1 MTLPITNYK
10 EAIIEAVKN
19 HYVTIITAETGSGK
33 TTQVPQYLA
42 EYYDVTLTEPRIMA
56 AKTGAKRVA
65 DEMGVELGEEVGYA
79 TGYDKCFSKNTKIL
93 FCTDGLQMT
102 RTILSRNKDRENV
115 LIIDEVHEWNINI
128 ETLIAYCKY
137 MQGNWKTKIVIMSAT
152 MEAEALSQFFGEDAI
167 ILKVP
172 GTLYEVEVQQR
183 RERDLV
189 PSIKQAIQ
197 AMKNSLVFVP
207 GKREMSNVI
216 EELKEERAVVLPLHG
231 ELDWEEQRKCFGQ
244 YSYPKVI
251 VATNV
256 AQTSVTIPDI
266 DVVIDTGKARITIAE
281 DGIQGL
287 FLRDISQA
295 DIWQRKG
302 RAGRTKS
309 GKYIL
314 CSDTPIEE
322 RPEFSVSEIQ
332 RSLLDRVVLQ
342 LASTGL
348 AAESLEFYHQP
359 DKQAIV
365 IAKKVLVT
373 LGAMDKQGN
382 VTETGHKMVKMPVSV
397 QLARMIVEAEKYGVT
412 EKVITIA
419 AIIEMG
425 GLLGKRIY
433 REQIDGKWY
442 QQEENVRYSDFTDEK
457 DSDLLAELD
466 VWESI
471 NRQGYIDF
479 QGLGI
484 HKKNFFRIKEHLKK
498 LKEALFGIVELENND
513 DRKAILKSCLV
524 GMITNTY
531 ARYSIDEFTKED
543 DFVRKIDKRSCV
555 RHSMIHPVNFVVGTP
570 KTIEFEDRWGMKV
583 QMHLIHFVSKVES
596 SMLFELVPN
605 QIQEKE
611 ELFYVPTENAVK
623 VITTKHFLGREI
635 QTQSYYDYQHPE
647 YSRLKAEYEE
657 ELRRQQE
664 IESWRYSWNRDYDEE
679 SEDSRQQTVIIGGRS
694 FSITYGW
701 DKKAKVHIDRETLFT
716 TDEKEI
722 LLEDGS
728 KVYVSCGFNRRES
741 TNLEELRNALQYEEI
756 REGMERAKRKY
767 AKLRVTTLRDAIL
780 QKDRLGKV
788 KLAIDKGGY
797 GENPIYAYA
806 CFSLNKNT
814 VTFEVTND
822 EEVANSKTKEALQN
836 LFMKEV
842 SKKYGESKFSHQQGK
857 KKKVLTDSEK
867 RMKEDFDSLVREC
880 LRDLNC
886 DNVLESMD
894 FLEEY
899 YQELMAK

>member
-1 MTLPITNYK
+1 MLPIANYK
-10 EAIIEAVKN
+10 DAIIDAVNN

-56 AKTGAKRVA
+56 AKTGARRVA
-65 DEMGVELGEEVGYA
+65 EEMGVELGKEVGYA

-93 FCTDGLQMT
+93 FCTDGLQMA
-102 RTILSRNKDRENV
+102 RTILGRNNDRENV

-137 MQGNWKTKIVIMSAT
+137 MQGNWNTKVVIMSAT
-152 MEAEALSQFFGEDAI
+152 LEAEALSQFFGKDAI

-172 GTLYEVEVQQR
+172 GNLYEVEVQQK
-183 RERDLV
+183 RENDLIS
-189 PSIKQAIQ
+189 SIKQAIQ
-197 AMKNSLVFVP
+197 AIKNILVFVP
-207 GKREMSNVI
+207 GKREMNNVI
-216 EELKEERAVVLPLHG
+216 DELKGESAVVLPLHG
-231 ELDWEEQRKCFGQ
+231 ELDWEEQKKCFHQ
-244 YSYPKVI
+244 YSLPKVI

-281 DGIQGL
+281 NGIQGL

-295 DIWQRKG
+295 DILQRKG
-302 RAGRTKS
+302 RAGRTKN

-314 CSDTPIEE
+314 CSDIPIEE
-322 RPEFSVSEIQ
+322 REEFPVPEIQ

-342 LASTGL
+342 LASMEL
-348 AAESLEFYHQP
+348 DAESLEFYHQP
-359 DKQAIV
+359 DKEAI
-365 IAKKVLVT
+365 ATARKVLIT
-373 LGAMDKQGN
+373 LSAMDKEGN
-382 VTETGHKMVKMPVSV
+382 VTEIGQKMVKMPVSV

-433 REQIDGKWY
+433 NEQFDGRWY
-442 QQEENVRYSDFTDEK
+442 RQEEDARYSDFTDEQ

-471 NRQGYIDF
+471 NRMGYIDF

-498 LKEALFGIVELENND
+498 LKEALFGIIEMEGND
-513 DRKAILKSCLV
+513 DRRAILKSCLA
-524 GMITNTY
+524 GMVTNIY
-531 ARYSIDEFTKED
+531 ARYSLDDFTRED
-543 DFVRKIDKRSCV
+543 DFVRKLDKRSCV
-555 RHSMIHPVNFVVGTP
+555 RNSVVCPVNFVVGTP
-570 KTIEFEDRWGMKV
+570 RTIEFEDRWKMKV

-596 SMLFELVPN
+596 SMLLELVPN
-605 QIQEKE
+605 QIQEKV
-611 ELFYVPTENAVK
+611 ELLYVPTENAVE
-623 VITTKHFLGREI
+623 VITTKSFLGREI
-635 QTQSYYDYQHPE
+635 QTQSHYDYQHPE

-657 ELRRQQE
+657 EVRRQQE
-664 IESWRYSWNRDYDEE
+664 LRSLGYNWNYYHDEE
-679 SEDSRQQTVIIGGRS
+679 SQEFRQQTVNIGEKS
-694 FSITYGW
+694 FSVSYSW
-701 DKKAKVHIDRETLFT
+701 DKKARVYIDRETLFST
-716 TDEKEI
+716 NEKEI
-722 LLEDGS
+722 LLKDGS
-728 KVYVSCGFNRRES
+728 KVYVSCGLSRRES

-756 REGMERAKRKY
+756 REGMERAKRQY
-767 AKLRVTTLRDAIL
+767 AKLRATTLRDAVG
-780 QKDRLGKV
+780 QKARLGKV
-788 KLAIDKGGY
+788 KLTMDKGGY

-806 CFSLNKNT
+806 CLSLNKNT
-814 VTFEVTND
+814 VTFEVTSD
-822 EEVANSKTKEALQN
+822 EETANSKTKEALQN

-842 SKKYGESKFSHQQGK
+842 AKKYGESKFSHQQGK

-867 RMKEDFDSLVREC
+867 AMKEDFDSLVREC
-880 LRDLNC
+880 LRELDC
-886 DNVLESMD
+886 DNALENMD